1 MPNLNPE
8 DFSCLLPI
16 MEDETIQLA
25 HGSGGRL
32 SAELVSRFFLPRF
45 GNETLNRLEDQA
57 VVDFPRGRLAL
68 TTDSFVVDPLFFPGG
83 DIGDLAI
90 NGTVNDVCMGGA
102 TPLYL
107 AAAFI
112 IEEGLPM
119 ATLHRILLS
128 MEKAAKSAG
137 VQIVTGDTKVVN
149 RGCCDKL
156 FITTTGVGRV
166 PEGVNISA
174 ANLQTGDRI
183 ILSGTIADHGMA
195 ILTSRE
201 GLSFA
206 SRVQS
211 DTAALNGLVA
221 RMLQASPAIH
231 AMRDPTRGGARH
243 HAQRVCHC
251 LRGRHRAEGGDY
263 SGAARGAWRM
273 RGAGH
278 RPHVC
283 RQRGQAGGRCS
294 RGGCRHGGGRHAEPS
309 LGPGGHDYRRGR
321 RGEPG
326 NGGHGQRLRGA
337 TDCRY
342 AGGRAAPQDLLNA
355 SPERTIS

>member
-1 MPNLNPE
+1 MHNLNPE
-8 DFSCLLPI
+8 DFSCPLPI
-16 MEDETIQLA
+16 MEYETIQLA

-45 GNETLNRLEDQA
+45 GNEILNRLEDQA
-57 VVDFPRGRLAL
+57 VVDFPQGRLAL

-90 NGTVNDVCMGGA
+90 NGTVNDVCMSGA

-112 IEEGLPM
+112 LEEGLPM
-119 ATLHRILLS
+119 ATLHRVLLS
-128 MEKAAKSAG
+128 MEKAARAAG
-137 VQIVTGDTKVVN
+137 VRIVTGDTKVVN

-174 ANLQTGDRI
+174 ANLRVGDRI

-221 RMLQASPAIH
+221 QMLQASPDIH
-231 AMRDPTRGGARH
+231 AMRDPTRGGLATTLNEFASSSRIGIMLEET
-243 HAQRVCHC
+243 AIPVRPEV
-251 LRGRHRAEGGDY
+251 
-263 SGAARGAWRM
+263 RGACEVLGIEPMYVANEGKLVGVVPAEVADRVVAAM
-273 RGAGH
+273 RNHPQGREARIIGEVVAEDPGLVVMRTALGAH
-278 RPHVC
+278 RIIDMPV
-283 RQRGQAGGRCS
+283 
-294 RGGCRHGGGRHAEPS
+294 
-309 LGPGGHDYRRGR
+309 
-321 RGEPG
+321 GEQLP
-326 NGGHGQRLRGA
+326 RI
-337 TDCRY
+337 C
-342 AGGRAAPQDLLNA
+342 
-355 SPERTIS
+355 

>member
-8 DFSCLLPI
+8 DFTCPLPI
-16 MEDETIQLA
+16 MDYETIQLA

-57 VVDFPRGRLAL
+57 VVDFPQGRLAL

-90 NGTVNDVCMGGA
+90 NGTVNDVCMSGA

-112 IEEGLPM
+112 LEEGLPM
-119 ATLHRILLS
+119 ATLHRVLLS
-128 MEKAAKSAG
+128 MEKAAKTAG

-156 FITTTGVGRV
+156 FITTTGLGRV

-174 ANLQTGDRI
+174 ANLKIGDKI

-221 RMLQASPAIH
+221 QMLQVSSAIH
-231 AMRDPTRGGARH
+231 AMRDPTRGGLATT
-243 HAQRVCHC
+243 
-251 LRGRHRAEGGDY
+251 LNEF
-263 SGAARGAWRM
+263 AAASQVGIMLDETTIPVRSEVRGACEVLGIDPMYVANEGKLVAVVPAEAADRVLAAM
-273 RGAGH
+273 RSHPLGREAVIIGEVVADNPGLVAMRTALGAH
-278 RPHVC
+278 RIVDMPV
-283 RQRGQAGGRCS
+283 
-294 RGGCRHGGGRHAEPS
+294 
-309 LGPGGHDYRRGR
+309 
-321 RGEPG
+321 GEQLP
-326 NGGHGQRLRGA
+326 RI
-337 TDCRY
+337 C
-342 AGGRAAPQDLLNA
+342 
-355 SPERTIS
+355 

>member
-1 MPNLNPE
+1 MHNLNPE
-8 DFSCLLPI
+8 DFSCPLPI
-16 MEDETIQLA
+16 MEYETIQLA

-57 VVDFPRGRLAL
+57 VVDFSQGRLAL

-90 NGTVNDVCMGGA
+90 NGTVNDVCMSGA

-119 ATLHRILLS
+119 VTLHRILLS

-149 RGCCDKL
+149 RGCCDKI

-166 PEGVNISA
+166 PAEANISA
-174 ANLQTGDRI
+174 ANLQAGDTI
-183 ILSGTIADHGMA
+183 ILSGSIGDHGMA

-231 AMRDPTRGGARH
+231 AMRDPTRGGLATTLNEFAAASGAGIVLQEAAIPVRPEVRGACEVLGIDPMYVANEGKLVAVVPGEVAGTVVAAMRSH
-243 HAQRVCHC
+243 PLGREAAIIGEVVAENRGMVVMRNALGAQRIV
-251 LRGRHRAEGGDY
+251 D
-263 SGAARGAWRM
+263 M
-273 RGAGH
+273 
-278 RPHVC
+278 PV
-283 RQRGQAGGRCS
+283 
-294 RGGCRHGGGRHAEPS
+294 
-309 LGPGGHDYRRGR
+309 
-321 RGEPG
+321 GEQLP
-326 NGGHGQRLRGA
+326 RI
-337 TDCRY
+337 C
-342 AGGRAAPQDLLNA
+342 
-355 SPERTIS
+355 

>member
-1 MPNLNPE
+1 MTNLNPE
-8 DFSCLLPI
+8 DFSCPLPI
-16 MEDETIQLA
+16 MEYETIQLA

-57 VVDFPRGRLAL
+57 VVDFPQGRLAL

-90 NGTVNDVCMGGA
+90 NGTVNDVCMSGA

-112 IEEGLPM
+112 LEEGLPM
-119 ATLHRILLS
+119 VTLHRILLS

-166 PEGVNISA
+166 PAEANISA
-174 ANLQTGDRI
+174 ANLQAGDTI
-183 ILSGTIADHGMA
+183 ILSGSIGDHGMA

-231 AMRDPTRGGARH
+231 AMRDPTRGGLATTLNEFAAASGVGIVLQEAAIPVRPEVRGACEVLGIDPMYVANEGKLVAVVPGEVADTVVAAMRSH
-243 HAQRVCHC
+243 PLGREAAIIGEVVAENRGMVVMRNALGAQRIV
-251 LRGRHRAEGGDY
+251 D
-263 SGAARGAWRM
+263 M
-273 RGAGH
+273 
-278 RPHVC
+278 PV
-283 RQRGQAGGRCS
+283 
-294 RGGCRHGGGRHAEPS
+294 
-309 LGPGGHDYRRGR
+309 
-321 RGEPG
+321 GEQLP
-326 NGGHGQRLRGA
+326 RI
-337 TDCRY
+337 C
-342 AGGRAAPQDLLNA
+342 
-355 SPERTIS
+355 

>member
-1 MPNLNPE
+1 MTTLNPE
-8 DFSCLLPI
+8 NSSCPLPLT
-16 MEDETIQLA
+16 EYETIQLA

-57 VVDFPRGRLAL
+57 VVDFPQGRLAL

-90 NGTVNDVCMGGA
+90 NGTVNDVCMSGA
-102 TPLYL
+102 APLYL

-119 ATLHRILLS
+119 ATLHRVLLS
-128 MEKAAKSAG
+128 MEKAAKAAG

-166 PEGVNISA
+166 PQGVNISA
-174 ANLQTGDRI
+174 ANLKCGDKI
-183 ILSGTIADHGMA
+183 ILSGSIADHGMA

-201 GLSFA
+201 GLSFE

-211 DTAALNGLVA
+211 DTASLNGLVEK
-221 RMLQASPAIH
+221 MLNASPSIH
-231 AMRDPTRGGARH
+231 AMRDPTRGGLATTLNEFAASSRVGIVLEESAIPVRPAVRGACEVLGIDPMYVANEGKLVAVVPAEVADKVLAAMRSH
-243 HAQRVCHC
+243 PLGREAAVIGEVVGDNQGLVVMRTALGAQRIV
-251 LRGRHRAEGGDY
+251 D
-263 SGAARGAWRM
+263 M
-273 RGAGH
+273 
-278 RPHVC
+278 PV
-283 RQRGQAGGRCS
+283 
-294 RGGCRHGGGRHAEPS
+294 
-309 LGPGGHDYRRGR
+309 
-321 RGEPG
+321 GEQLP
-326 NGGHGQRLRGA
+326 RI
-337 TDCRY
+337 C
-342 AGGRAAPQDLLNA
+342 
-355 SPERTIS
+355 